1 MDTQKI
7 VDNILGEKTKTVKQI
22 SEQNKYGVFY
32 EKFITIQHPKSGNI
46 ATIQI
51 SILKDKKYNLPT
63 QITGIIMNAK
73 TDEIYLQVRD
83 MKENYEK
90 LKDKL
95 YMDLPKI
102 KANLLK
108 KLG

>member
-7 VDNILGEKTKTVKQI
+7 VDNILGKETKKVKQML
-22 SEQNKYGVFY
+22 EQDEFGIYYKDFD
-32 EKFITIQHPKSGNI
+32 TIQHPKSGNV
-46 ATIQI
+46 ATLQIQI
-51 SILKDKKYNLPT
+51 KEDDTYPQT
-63 QITGIIMNAK
+63 QMLGIISDNE
-73 TDEIYLQVRD
+73 TDEIYLKVND

-102 KANLLK
+102 KEKLLK
-108 KLG
+108 ELG